1 MDTCDFCLVELP
13 ALYPVQTLNNFFTYD
28 KSSPWTNGTLTAR
41 SDLSQ
46 WTTGGTYHYQSVDD
60 GKANGGIGE
69 EWIAW
74 ANDANGSVALGMY
87 IPNVNRFVS
96 GRFKNSNAVSVEAN
110 RNASDNYLQS
120 LGLMSNMQ
128 PIEYT
133 YQSCYVQNTSYT
145 APGVSF
151 KMAAYTPIEYTYVLS
166 VNDITTIRS
175 QFKDI
180 HDNGKVTN
188 AGSKQGQKVGLDAWA
203 RSDKMWTQF

>member
-1 MDTCDFCLVELP
+1 MT
-13 ALYPVQTLNNFFTYD
+13 
-28 KSSPWTNGTLTAR
+28 KR

-46 WTTGGTYHYQSVDD
+46 WTANGTYHYQSAND
-60 GKANGGIGE
+60 GNANGGLGE

-96 GRFKNSNAVSVEAN
+96 GRSQTSTSASGSNTNAN
-110 RNASDNYLQS
+110 DNYLKS

-128 PIEYT
+128 PIQYT

-151 KMAAYTPIEYTYVLS
+151 KMEAYVPIEYTYVLS

-180 HDNGKVTN
+180 HDKGKVTN
-188 AGSKQGQKVGLDAWA
+188 AGSQQGQKVGLDAWA